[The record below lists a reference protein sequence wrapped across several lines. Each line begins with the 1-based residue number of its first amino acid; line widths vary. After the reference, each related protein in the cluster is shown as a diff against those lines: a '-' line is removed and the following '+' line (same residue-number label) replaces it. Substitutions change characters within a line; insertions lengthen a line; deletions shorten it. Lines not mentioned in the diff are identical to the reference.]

1 MFCQVSTV
9 EQSDPGTHHPNHPRP
24 TPIHVR
30 ILFFFHITLRCAP
43 SKVTRCSSHWF
54 TAWAHCIPTPHAILC
69 TFSNPR
75 FPVHHNPA
83 ASPLA
88 TQTLLSTFMSFVQV
102 ESSTCAICYSPHI
115 CDIVLY
121 SPSSFWVTSLSMI
134 FSNSS
139 HVAANGITLFILW
152 LSRGSIVCMC
162 VYMEHIHT
170 TS

>member
-9 EQSDPGTHHPNHPRP
+9 EQSDPGTHYPNHPRP

-30 ILFFFHITLRCAP
+30 ILFFHITLRCAP

-54 TAWAHCIPTPHAILC
+54 TAWAHCIPTPHAIRC

-102 ESSTCAICYSPHI
+102 ESSNCAICYSPHI

-121 SPSSFWVTSLSMI
+121 SPSSFWVTSLSMRVP
-134 FSNSS
+134 NSS